1 MRLEQNDEE
10 DSVWDEVWELE
21 RGQIA
26 EGLVGYWKVV
36 GLREKAIRGFH
47 QRSSTLQMPFNR
59 ITWKLYGVYT
69 AVSMGK
75 AW

>member
-10 DSVWDEVWELE
+10 DSVWDEVRELE

-36 GLREKAIRGFH
+36 GLREKAI
-47 QRSSTLQMPFNR
+47 
-59 ITWKLYGVYT
+59 
-69 AVSMGK
+69 
-75 AW
+75 